1 VAGLFRE
8 AGLEAHTVD
17 ADHAESLLWGK
28 LAVNCGIN
36 ALTALLR
43 VPNGELLN
51 RPDAAALMAAAAEE
65 CAAVARAKG
74 IPLPYA
80 PGVTAADQ
88 ARWVAEHTKVNHSS
102 MFQDILRGAPTEVDA
117 INGAVAQAGERLGV
131 PVAVNATLWRL
142 VRALAPA

>member
-1 VAGLFRE
+1 
-8 AGLEAHTVD
+8 
-17 ADHAESLLWGK
+17 
-28 LAVNCGIN
+28 
-36 ALTALLR
+36 
-43 VPNGELLN
+43 
-51 RPDAAALMAAAAEE
+51 MAAAAEE

-142 VRALAPA
+142 VRALVPA